1 MNGNQKYVCPKCNGL
16 VDYGVR
22 FCPHCGNAFGSWGE
36 SSAGTVTSTAKE
48 NLITEAEYHFAKTR
62 LAHGLLSTVIFK
74 GTQVTVKQVN
84 KWLPFVKSNAGFA
97 QFDVM
102 DIESAYIKKSYN
114 TMMCVLLALCLV
126 VLLLSAEFIL
136 LVLTG
141 IIAFSLR
148 DTALIIKYKGGY
160 LKLFNDKDPF
170 NTEKHDDPQLVLDYI
185 KQYNPDSVHVLMD

>member
-22 FCPHCGNAFGSWGE
+22 FCPHCGNAFGSRGE
-36 SSAGTVTSTAKE
+36 SYAGTVTSTAKE

-62 LAHGLLSTVIFK
+62 LAHGLLSTVTFK

-114 TMMCVLLALCLV
+114 TMMCVVCIMFVCIVTFSRIYFAGINGNNSFF
-126 VLLLSAEFIL
+126 SARY
-136 LVLTG
+136 G
-141 IIAFSLR
+141 A
-148 DTALIIKYKGGY
+148 D
-160 LKLFNDKDPF
+160 N
-170 NTEKHDDPQLVLDYI
+170 
-185 KQYNPDSVHVLMD
+185 